1 MDAVSMHKPGFDLA
15 RRVVL
20 SESGSVTMGVLRN
33 SGQLTATTITHSV
46 LDRLQDS
53 EPDAGFDRPLS
64 LTAQVSREKEFVRAG
79 IEALLNT
86 RRCHRLADSGLPE
99 LSQSV
104 LSYGVESFVSAN
116 LETEAAKLSLAR
128 RLERSL
134 SHSEPRLKNVSV
146 TIFVDRSCERRM
158 LRMCIEGY
166 LAIQHQSALV
176 RFDTKLDYPSQ
187 QITVEVPDV

>member
-1 MDAVSMHKPGFDLA
+1 MHKPGVDLA
-15 RRVVL
+15 RRVVR
-20 SESGSVTMGVLRN
+20 SESGSVTVGALRN
-33 SGQLTATTITHSV
+33 SDRLLATTITHSV

-53 EPDAGFDRPLS
+53 EPDAGVDRPLS
-64 LTAQVSREKEFVRAG
+64 VTEQVNREKEFVRAG

-86 RRCHRLADSGLPE
+86 RRSQHLSDTGFSE

-104 LSYGVESFVSAN
+104 LSYGVDSFVSAN

-128 RLERSL
+128 KLEL
-134 SHSEPRLKNVSV
+134 SILHSEPRLKNVSV

-166 LAIQHQSALV
+166 LAIQHQTSLV